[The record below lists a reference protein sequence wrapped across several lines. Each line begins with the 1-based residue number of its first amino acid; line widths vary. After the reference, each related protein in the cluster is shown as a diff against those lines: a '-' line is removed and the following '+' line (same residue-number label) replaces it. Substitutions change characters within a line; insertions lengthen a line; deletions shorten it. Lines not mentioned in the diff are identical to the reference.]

1 MKNLFKKLG
10 ALLVAAVMVLSLCTA
25 AFADGQ
31 EPTDADRATITV
43 KNVEAGLTVTA
54 YQITKAKYLEGKGFQ
69 GYEKADASYAI
80 ADILKPTPDE
90 IAALAKIVPNDGAG
104 VQLTGNGTTY
114 TASVAPG
121 YWIVLVTAGT
131 NTIPAKIY
139 NPMLA
144 GVYYSR
150 NGTDNQMTS
159 DPIDASAR
167 WDLKGTTGYMK
178 SNSVTVDKVIVNP
191 GSGNAKGDDV
201 AIGDEVSYKITAA
214 IPEYSAEYNTDT
226 SKVEYIIH
234 DTLDGLS
241 IKAGT
246 VEVKIDG
253 TAVAENE
260 DKFTVTAQGQN
271 LQIAFKKGYILA
283 NGGKTV
289 EVNYKAIL
297 TDDAK
302 VNFDPH
308 TNTVYVEYTNSP
320 SGTAN
325 AKTEEKKTY
334 HYTFAIDGNING
346 TSTTN
351 NRKTTE
357 LVKVDEN
364 GKVISTRSE
373 TEIDE
378 SKETHAGVGATFT
391 LTSKTDP
398 DKVYTAITD
407 ENGYMYFKGL
417 DAGEYTLVETVA
429 PEGFT
434 LDTNPHDVLISAS
447 YNADGTL
454 ASYTITIDENPGS
467 TYTATY
473 DNGTITKIDGTSSVT
488 YIRNTRMGELPSTG
502 GMGTYLFTI
511 IGVVVMAGAAGAF
524 FISRRKESDNQ
535 NLQ

>member
-1 MKNLFKKLG
+1 M
-10 ALLVAAVMVLSLCTA
+10 
-25 AFADGQ
+25 
-31 EPTDADRATITV
+31 
-43 KNVEAGLTVTA
+43 
-54 YQITKAKYLEGKGFQ
+54 
-69 GYEKADASYAI
+69 
-80 ADILKPTPDE
+80 
-90 IAALAKIVPNDGAG
+90 
-104 VQLTGNGTTY
+104 
-114 TASVAPG
+114 
-121 YWIVLVTAGT
+121 
-131 NTIPAKIY
+131 
-139 NPMLA
+139 
-144 GVYYSR
+144 
-150 NGTDNQMTS
+150 
-159 DPIDASAR
+159 
-167 WDLKGTTGYMK
+167 
-178 SNSVTVDKVIVNP
+178 
-191 GSGNAKGDDV
+191 
-201 AIGDEVSYKITAA
+201 
-214 IPEYSAEYNTDT
+214 
-226 SKVEYIIH
+226 
-234 DTLDGLS
+234 
-241 IKAGT
+241 
-246 VEVKIDG
+246 
-253 TAVAENE
+253 
-260 DKFTVTAQGQN
+260 
-271 LQIAFKKGYILA
+271 QIAFKKGYILA

-308 TNTVYVEYTNSP
+308 TNTVYIEYTNSP

-407 ENGYMYFKGL
+407 EDGYMYFKGL

-511 IGVVVMAGAAGAF
+511 IGVVVMAGAVGAF
-524 FISRRKESDNQ
+524 LINRRKETDNQ